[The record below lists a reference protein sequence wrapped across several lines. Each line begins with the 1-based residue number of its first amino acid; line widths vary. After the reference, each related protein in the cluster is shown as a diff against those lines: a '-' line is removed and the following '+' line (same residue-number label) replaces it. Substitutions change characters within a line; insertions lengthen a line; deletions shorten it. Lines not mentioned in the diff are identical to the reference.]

1 MFAVVITGAAG
12 AGKTVCLTALSDA
25 LVPDEIAHAAIDVDE
40 VAWAYPFPDLDGRCA
55 LLGAA
60 WEAHRRAGH
69 ELVLIAEVVE
79 SSSHLTDLLGV
90 LGADDHLLVRLEAR
104 IQTLRE
110 RIVDREPPGWH
121 GLEYLLTETE
131 GWAVSLTELD
141 GVHVALDSERLSPR
155 EIAARI
161 RAERPDIL
169 GG

>member
-79 SSSHLTDLLGV
+79 SETHLAGLLAV
-90 LGADDHLLVRLEAR
+90 LHADDHLLVLLDAR
-104 IQTLRE
+104 PKTLRD
-110 RIVDREPPGWH
+110 RIVAREPPGWH
-121 GLEYLLTETE
+121 SLEYLLAETE
-131 GWAVSLTELD
+131 GWAVSLRELD
-141 GVHVALDSERLSPR
+141 GVHLTLDSESLEPE